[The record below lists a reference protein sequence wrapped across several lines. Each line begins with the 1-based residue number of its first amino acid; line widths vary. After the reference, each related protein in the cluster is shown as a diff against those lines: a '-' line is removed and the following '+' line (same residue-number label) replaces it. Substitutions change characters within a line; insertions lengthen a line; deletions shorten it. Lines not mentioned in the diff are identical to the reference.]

1 MVYFN
6 SWDEKCKTPF
16 GAIEKDS
23 KACFTVFSD
32 SCDKCYIVLNG
43 NEIEMEKCS
52 DGFTKEI
59 KFESLELVFYYF
71 RLITQ
76 NGISYYLGKGK
87 YDNSEFSL
95 YTPDRAF
102 QVTVTECKEALP
114 DWYTKGIV
122 YQIFPDRFCREGGVL
137 NPKNNIHI
145 YDNWSDT
152 PKYLKNEKGEIEKW
166 DFFGGNLKGIIS
178 KLDYLK
184 SLNVSVIYLNPVFEA
199 CSNHRYNTADYFN
212 IDPMLGSEED
222 FEELIKKA
230 DEKGIKIILDGVF
243 NHTGADSIYFNKFSN
258 YGSDG
263 AYVNENSGY
272 RSWFKFD
279 EYPKNYKSW
288 WGVGD
293 LPTLNTENPEVQDY
307 LIENENSVINK
318 WTAKGI
324 GGWRLD
330 VADELS
336 DNFLLKLNKEV
347 KKYGGKIV
355 IGEVWEDASNKI
367 SYDVR
372 KSYFAKPE
380 LDGVMNY
387 PLRDNLLLFY
397 QNKINA
403 FELRNIYMT
412 QMENYPTRNF
422 MANLNLIDSHDVERI
437 LTCAKDINAE
447 RCFDILK
454 QLVTLQFVF
463 PGVPCIY
470 YGDEAGLEGRKDPD
484 NRRTYPWG
492 NENKEL
498 LEFYRK
504 TTALRAESELLK
516 SGKTLFDAIDNDI
529 FCVVRYN
536 DTEKFVLYVNRSG
549 EEKTFI
555 CPYTQKEISLN
566 AFESKIL

>member
-6 SWDEKCKTPF
+6 SWDEKCKSPF
-16 GAIEKDS
+16 GAIKKDS

-43 NEIEMEKCS
+43 IETEMEK
-52 DGFTKEI
+52 GEGKFTKEVE
-59 KFESLELVFYYF
+59 FNTLELVFYYF
-71 RLITQ
+71 RLISQ
-76 NGISYYLGKGK
+76 NGVSYYLGKGTAEN
-87 YDNSEFSL
+87 YQFSVN
-95 YTPDRAF
+95 PPQRAF
-102 QVTVTECKEALP
+102 QVTVTECDEPLP
-114 DWYTKGIV
+114 QWYTKGIV
-122 YQIFPDRFCREGGVL
+122 YQIFPDRFCREGEIL

-145 YDNWSDT
+145 YENWEET
-152 PKYLKNEKGEIEKW
+152 PKYLKTPNGEIEKW

-184 SLNVSVIYLNPVFEA
+184 SLNVSAIYLNPVFEA
-199 CSNHRYNTADYFN
+199 CSNHRYNTADYFK

-222 FEELIKKA
+222 FEELIAKA

-258 YGSDG
+258 YGNDG
-263 AYVNENSGY
+263 AFVNENSKY

-279 EYPKNYKSW
+279 EYPDKYKSW

-293 LPTLNTENPEVQDY
+293 LPTLNTENPDVQDY

-318 WTAKGI
+318 WTKKGI

-347 KKYGGKIV
+347 KKYGDKIV

-372 KSYFAKPE
+372 KSYFAKRE

-397 QNKINA
+397 KNSLNA
-403 FELRNIYMT
+403 FELANIYMT
-412 QMENYPTRNF
+412 QMENYPKRNF
-422 MANLNLIDSHDVERI
+422 EANLNLIDSHDVERI
-437 LTCAKDINAE
+437 LTCAKDINE
-447 RCFDILK
+447 ENGLEIMK
-454 QLVTLQFVF
+454 SLVTLQFVF

-470 YGDEAGLEGRKDPD
+470 YGDEAGLEGRCDPD

-492 NENKEL
+492 KENSEL
-498 LEFYRK
+498 LEFYREI
-504 TTALRAESELLK
+504 TALRAENELLK
-516 SGKTLFDAIDNDI
+516 NGNTLFDAVDNDI
-529 FCVVRYN
+529 FCIVRYDSN
-536 DTEKFVLYVNRSG
+536 KKLVLYANRSN
-549 EEKTFI
+549 EEKAFI
-555 CPYTQKEISLN
+555 CPHTGKEISLKS
-566 AFESKIL
+566 FGFKIV